1 MVMVL
6 LLNFVVNGV
15 TKTGGSVNVIE
26 LDAVEYGEAT
36 TPLKAV
42 IANLYIFP
50 AINPVIDAVFPE
62 TVDDA
67 STYPA
72 PDKDE

>member
-15 TKTGGSVNVIE
+15 TKTGGSLNVIE
-26 LDAVEYGEAT
+26 LDVVDNGEAT
-36 TPLKAV
+36 TTLKAV
-42 IANLYIFP
+42 ITNLFRFP

-62 TVDDA
+62 IVDDA

-72 PDKDE
+72 LDKDE